1 MSAPTT
7 TSRVSPHT
15 SFVLSPFRACFTPEQ
30 STVKA
35 TLLFDGVVEIC
46 CSSYQ
51 FQGYVTEEPT
61 NGLSHNTVL
70 CNQVV
75 EHWSIGIEYLCL
87 CRARQLRQE

>member
-35 TLLFDGVVEIC
+35 TLLFDGVMWKFAAHPIN
-46 CSSYQ
+46 SKDMLQKNLLMAYPTTQ
-51 FQGYVTEEPT
+51 FSV
-61 NGLSHNTVL
+61 
-70 CNQVV
+70 
-75 EHWSIGIEYLCL
+75 IK
-87 CRARQLRQE
+87 